1 MLDQHR
7 LNDDDRFELAS
18 RAVMASRASKPV
30 LPIVVG
36 AIALAIGLSAM
47 LWTSMSRS
55 KAMDRLGS
63 ERRKLDLVV
72 SYEQKFAAIATRKRQ
87 GASGVQEPLPDLLSR
102 LETAAVDA
110 GLDKPAF
117 PSDEADNQFG
127 VIDHRLTYT
136 FRNEPLDT
144 VLAWVDLATKR
155 IPGLEVHTIRL
166 AINSTGRSEDAANSW
181 IVTVTLARWERP
193 S

>member
-1 MLDQHR
+1 MHNQHR

-36 AIALAIGLSAM
+36 VIALLIGLSAM
-47 LWTSMSRS
+47 LWTSMARS

-72 SYEQKFAAIATRKRQ
+72 SYEQKFAAIATRKRE

-117 PSDEADNQFG
+117 PTDKAENQLG

-136 FRNEPLDT
+136 FRNEPLET
-144 VLAWVDLATKR
+144 VLAWIDLATRR
-155 IPGLEVHTIRL
+155 IPGLEVHDIRL